1 MCRNDASELA
11 IRASKVLWEPRL
23 GVIEIEVVIMN
34 RSSAETVGVRFTGWA
49 ALNRDPLED
58 TVEYTCPHCGTRG
71 TKAARR
77 PRSEYHFTDGFVQD
91 LQGEMSR
98 CAGCKRSLRVSPVVL
113 LHDRDEQRRFNAVFL
128 LDAEI
133 SKN

>member
-1 MCRNDASELA
+1 MS
-11 IRASKVLWEPRL
+11 
-23 GVIEIEVVIMN
+23 
-34 RSSAETVGVRFTGWA
+34 RSSLETVGVRYTGWA

-58 TVEYTCPHCGTRG
+58 VVEYTCPHCGTHG

-91 LQGEMSR
+91 LQGEMSTCR
-98 CAGCKRSLRVSPVVL
+98 NCKRSLRVSPVVL
-113 LHDRDEQRRFNAVFL
+113 VHDRDEQRRFNAVFAADL
-128 LDAEI
+128 NV

>member
-1 MCRNDASELA
+1 MHRTST
-11 IRASKVLWEPRL
+11 
-23 GVIEIEVVIMN
+23 
-34 RSSAETVGVRFTGWA
+34 ETVGIRLTGWA

-58 TVEYTCPHCGTRG
+58 TVEYTCPHCRTHG
-71 TKAARR
+71 TKPARR

-98 CAGCKRSLRVSPVVL
+98 CPGCKRSLRVTPIVL
-113 LHDRDEQRRFNAVFL
+113 VHDRDEERRFHAVFEA
-128 LDAEI
+128 DTNI

>member
-1 MCRNDASELA
+1 MSRTST
-11 IRASKVLWEPRL
+11 
-23 GVIEIEVVIMN
+23 
-34 RSSAETVGVRFTGWA
+34 ETVGVRFTGWA

-58 TVEYTCPHCGTRG
+58 RVEYTCPHCGTHG
-71 TKAARR
+71 TKAA
-77 PRSEYHFTDGFVQD
+77 EDHFTDGFVQD

-113 LHDRDEQRRFNAVFL
+113 LHDKDEQRRFNAVFL
-128 LDAEI
+128 AEAEI